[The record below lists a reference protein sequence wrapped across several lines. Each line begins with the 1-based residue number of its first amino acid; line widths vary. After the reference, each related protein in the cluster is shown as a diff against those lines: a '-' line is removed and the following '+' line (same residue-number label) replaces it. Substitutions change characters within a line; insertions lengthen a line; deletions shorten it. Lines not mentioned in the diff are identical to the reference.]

1 MGGEILVL
9 GIVGMMTW
17 LIPFFGLPIP
27 LIGLVWGIV
36 VLRKKPARIWLV
48 RSGVILCSLGLA
60 LSTFYS
66 VISVLNPPGGDLV
79 SDFPSD
85 YEYTPP
91 DIIEPGSVSWQAD
104 GVIEEGEYYDMDVV
118 SETVTLYWNSDGE
131 YVYIGMQVVTTGWV
145 AFGIQPDPRNE
156 RDVDMILGYVSGN
169 DNDTFFDLFS
179 PDRSV
184 FNARDTALNGTDD
197 ILDSGATEFMGE
209 NADDDEEELTYTVI
223 EFKRAYDTGDVNDH
237 ALYSGNNAIVW
248 SYGAEDSR
256 DTQPVE
262 REFTFIS
269 LE

>member
-66 VISVLNPPGGDLV
+66 VISVLNPPGGDVV
-79 SDFPSD
+79 SNLPSD
-85 YEYTPP
+85 WEYTPP
-91 DIIEPGSVSWQAD
+91 DIIELGSVGWQAD
-104 GVIEEGEYYDMDVV
+104 GVIEEGEYYDMDVIN
-118 SETVTLYWNSDGE
+118 ERITLYWNSDGE
-131 YVYIGMQVVTTGWV
+131 YVYVGMQVVTTGWV
-145 AFGIQPDPRNE
+145 AFGIQPDPRNY

-169 DNDTFFDLFS
+169 DTTFYDLFS
-179 PDRSV
+179 SDRPI
-184 FNARDTALNGTDD
+184 FRARDTTLEGSSD
-197 ILDSGATEFMGE
+197 ILASGASEFMSE
-209 NADDDEEELTYTVI
+209 DADDDEDAVTYTVI
-223 EFKRAYDTGDVNDH
+223 EFKRAYDTGDAYDQ
-237 ALYSGNNAIVW
+237 ALYSGDNAIVW
-248 SYGAEDSR
+248 SYGTADSR
-256 DTQPVE
+256 DTPHIE
-262 REFTFIS
+262 REFTFIN